1 MPAKNDKKKP
11 TESVAKPVRVSS
23 AYTRVVGTVRLD
35 VVNTRQNPAEKTT
48 RGKKKWEV
56 IATNLTTNRR
66 THVGTTDKKYPAI
79 DVLLNREKKL
89 KADAAEKAAKSDA

>member
-1 MPAKNDKKKP
+1 MPTKKP
-11 TESVAKPVRVSS
+11 TETPAETTKKVVRVSS

-35 VVNTRQNPAEKTT
+35 VVNTQQNKGTN

-56 IATNLTTNRR
+56 IATNLNTNRR
-66 THVGTTDKKYPAI
+66 THVGMSDKKYPAI

-89 KADAAEKAAKSDA
+89 KADAAAKAKKNDE

>member
-1 MPAKNDKKKP
+1 MPTKKQPK
-11 TESVAKPVRVSS
+11 TETEPVVVRVSS
-23 AYTRVVGTVRLD
+23 AYTRVVGTIRLD
-35 VVNTRQNPAEKTT
+35 VVNTRQNPDQKTT
-48 RGKKKWEV
+48 RGKKKWEI
-56 IATNLTTNRR
+56 IATNLATSRR